1 MKYVPVLR
9 YRQEERKVI
18 INNTFSDKMMP
29 LIEIVKEKP
38 NIRMRDDFN
47 TIHTR
52 DFSHINIPF
61 MVDFPMDLPIT
72 RNTNSEVAAFLR
84 PIQQNIQTR
93 LTRFQQLHGIPN
105 LIPTVSYT
113 PSHGFQNGSI
123 NYQNAALRT
132 QFPRLCFRLYLH
144 NFANALPEVTAA
156 VEDGDIVLLDLE
168 EAPHGN
174 PGLFSSYASINQL
187 RNNGCVSVI
196 IRSNV
201 PSVLTNLSLAD
212 NQIVAQIDNSLL
224 TAYPTY
230 GFDAFGDYVGVKRD
244 SITEGGSISP
254 GFLFYNWQ
262 NNSFTGY
269 RGRTRV
275 LSEFDSHIVPTL
287 IGSPYWSAYSVQHRQ
302 QCPGCLTV
310 QNIRS
315 GNESG
320 SNQAKWKGITLSH
333 YLYTMEES
341 L

>member
-18 INNTFSDKMMP
+18 TNHAFSMKMMP

-38 NIRMRDDFN
+38 NIKMRDSFN
-47 TIHTR
+47 VIHTR
-52 DFSHINIPF
+52 DFSHINVPF
-61 MVDFPMDLPIT
+61 IVDFPMDFPIT
-72 RNTNSEVAAFLR
+72 RNTNGEVAAFLR
-84 PIQQNIQTR
+84 PIQQNVQTR
-93 LTRFQQLHGIPN
+93 LTRFQQLQGIPN

-113 PSHGFQNGSI
+113 PGANFQNGSI
-123 NYQNAALRT
+123 TNQSTVLRPLF
-132 QFPRLCFRLYLH
+132 QRLCFRLYLH
-144 NFANALPEVTAA
+144 NLANALLEVSA
-156 VEDGDIVLLDLE
+156 VVQAQDILLLDLE

-174 PGLFSSYASINQL
+174 PGLIPSYASINQL
-187 RNNGCVSVI
+187 RNSGCISAV

-201 PSVLTNLSLAD
+201 PATLTNLSLID
-212 NQIVAQIDNSLL
+212 NQIVAQVDNSLL
-224 TAYPTY
+224 TAYTTY

-262 NNSFTGY
+262 SNSFTGY

-275 LSEFDSHIVPTL
+275 LSEFESHIVPTL
-287 IGSPYWSAYSVQHRQ
+287 IGSPYWPAYSAQHHQ
-302 QCPGCLTV
+302 QCPGCLMI
-310 QNIRS
+310 QNIRN
-315 GNESG
+315 GNEPG
-320 SNQAKWKGITLSH
+320 SSQAKWKGITLSH